1 MTDVQG
7 GALDGLPMLPSADWY
22 HSTQSPEGSR
32 RPSTEPASTVSDGE
46 ISAEFLSPT
55 RGGSRM
61 SQMSQGGF
69 HSAQSVVRP
78 WGSSTLSASIPGTP
92 AMPIHGNGAQMHDA
106 HANTT
111 LADLALSL
119 IHISEPT
126 RPY

>member
-1 MTDVQG
+1 
-7 GALDGLPMLPSADWY
+7 
-22 HSTQSPEGSR
+22 
-32 RPSTEPASTVSDGE
+32 
-46 ISAEFLSPT
+46 
-55 RGGSRM
+55 M

-111 LADLALSL
+111 LADLATTAAAAARPIAPASNMSEGLFTSHSEAGRSSEDAGSHAAERVELSL
-119 IHISEPT
+119 IHI
-126 RPY
+126 